1 MFYGCPLSKGSP
13 ADAVEGLVE
22 LAGVAVAL
30 HERRER
36 DARGPH
42 ALDDHLLVPGK
53 ETIPNIGLR
62 SLIYH
67 AKFGK

>member
-1 MFYGCPLSKGSP
+1 M
-13 ADAVEGLVE
+13 EGLVE

-36 DARGPH
+36 EARAPH
-42 ALDDHLLVPGK
+42 ALDAHLLVPGK
-53 ETIPNIGLR
+53 ETIPNLGLR

-67 AKFGK
+67 ANFGK